1 MEAKV
6 IAGKAKPRGRYPHVK
21 RAGDLVF
28 VSGISARRPDD
39 SFDGVT
45 FDATGRPLLDI
56 REQTRAVIQH
66 IADILAAVDAR
77 LDDLVQINCFLVD
90 MGDFAAYNATYE
102 EFFSLA
108 GPTRTTVAVREL
120 PHPHILIEMNA
131 IAWIGSAS
139 EPTKVTP

>member
-6 IAGKAKPRGRYPHVK
+6 IAGKAKPRGNYPHVK
-21 RAGDLVF
+21 RAGNLLF

-39 SFDGVT
+39 GFDGVT
-45 FDATGRPLLDI
+45 IDASGRPVLDI
-56 REQTRAVIQH
+56 REQTRAVIQN

-77 LDDLVQINCFLVD
+77 LDDLVQINSFLIN
-90 MGDFAAYNATYE
+90 MADFPAYNEIYK
-102 EFFSLA
+102 EFFSLT

-131 IAWIGSAS
+131 IAWVGGAS
-139 EPTKVTP
+139 

>member
-6 IAGKAKPRGRYPHVK
+6 IAGKAKPRGSYPHVK
-21 RAGDLVF
+21 RAGNLVF

-45 FDATGRPLLDI
+45 IDASGRPVLDI
-56 REQTRAVIQH
+56 REQTRAVIQN

-77 LDDLVQINCFLVD
+77 LDDLVQINSFLIN
-90 MGDFAAYNATYE
+90 MGDFPAYNEIYK
-102 EFFSLA
+102 EFFSLT

-131 IAWIGSAS
+131 IAWVGGAS
-139 EPTKVTP
+139 